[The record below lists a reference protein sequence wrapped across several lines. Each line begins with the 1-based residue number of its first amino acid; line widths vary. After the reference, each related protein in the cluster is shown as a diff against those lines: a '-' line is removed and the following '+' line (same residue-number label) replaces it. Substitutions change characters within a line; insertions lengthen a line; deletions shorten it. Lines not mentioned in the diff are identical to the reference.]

1 MMNPEMIL
9 LATLDGLSYASLLFL
24 VALGMTLVFGVMHIL
39 NMAHGSVYAFGGY
52 AAASLGI
59 WAISAGLPAGWGIVA
74 LIIAAIAIGAIL
86 GGLMEVTL
94 LRRIYDKE
102 PMLQLLITFAAF
114 MIFEDLQRMIWGTQP
129 YALSQVVDALG
140 VANVGEITYTRYQL
154 FVLPIF
160 AIVIF
165 LALRHFLRRSS
176 MGRQIVAVAH
186 NREVSMT
193 LGINVRKICLVT
205 FVVGSILGAL
215 GGALALPTTSWV
227 PGIGAE
233 MIVLSFAV
241 VATAGLGQIEGT
253 LVSAILIGLARAFSV
268 YIFPE
273 VEVLVPYLIMVLVL
287 LVRPQGL
294 FSVAQARRV

>member
-1 MMNPEMIL
+1 MMNLEMIL

-59 WAISAGLPAGWGIVA
+59 WAISAGLPAGWGIAA

-165 LALRHFLRRSS
+165 LALRHFLKRSS

-186 NREVSMT
+186 NREISMT
-193 LGINVRKICLVT
+193 LGINVKKICLVT